1 MLDFWLYTETQERT
15 IVIAKRPSGRSKFP
29 HIYSGSPSGAALRYH
44 LLPNR
49 VCFSEVVQK
58 WEVREKKKKPKNN
71 PASTTMKSPAAAE
84 HKGFGF

>member
-1 MLDFWLYTETQERT
+1 LDFWLYTETQERT

-58 WEVREKKKKPKNN
+58 WEVREKKKKTKKQPCINN
-71 PASTTMKSPAAAE
+71 YEIPCSS
-84 HKGFGF
+84 